1 MNIRGSSSPLCV
13 PAVCSRVLSSRRS
26 VTLAGSGTA
35 VAGFDRG
42 AENDLQA
49 AGASRAGRLRTSLG
63 ADCVRPGRCETA
75 RGRGRDDQGD
85 EATAVRGR
93 QIQLVQAHE
102 ACLPGGRLPA
112 ARARQGRRTFQ
123 RRQSAGAA
131 PGREGH
137 GGRRPG
143 RRRCEGRALDAYS
156 DWGFLYGPGEI
167 EPGRSDGSALS
178 YEVRESGVYVQLKF
192 GQLVEADFRRT
203 CRGGVPTSRGHA
215 VGIGAF
221 GGSTLDCTETL
232 HLKFLKDEDVSL
244 GEATREGARAACP
257 SGSRA
262 SRKS

>member
-1 MNIRGSSSPLCV
+1 MTYKQPALFAL
-13 PAVCSRVLSSRRS
+13 AVCALLWGPIACGPDDAKPHAAESETTRATKPPRCEAAKYSWSKPTRRVF
-26 VTLAGSGTA
+26 LAGVSQPHVLGK
-35 VAGFDRG
+35 GGGRF
-42 AENDLQA
+42 ND
-49 AGASRAGRLRTSLG
+49 ASRPVPHPDSKVTVEEGP
-63 ADCVRPGRCETA
+63 DV
-75 RGRGRDDQGD
+75 D
-85 EATAVRGR
+85 
-93 QIQLVQAHE
+93 
-102 ACLPGGRLPA
+102 A
-112 ARARQGRRTFQ
+112 AKVVG
-123 RRQSAGAA
+123 
-131 PGREGH
+131 
-137 GGRRPG
+137 
-143 RRRCEGRALDAYS
+143 ALDAYS